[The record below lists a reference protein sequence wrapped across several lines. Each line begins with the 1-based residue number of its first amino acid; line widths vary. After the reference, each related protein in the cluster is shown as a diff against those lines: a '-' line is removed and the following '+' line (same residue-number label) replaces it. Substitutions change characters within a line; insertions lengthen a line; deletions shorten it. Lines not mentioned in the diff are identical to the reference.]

1 MSDVLPGPGIKPL
14 VSLRAHPRIAAGIA
28 LVVVLLGIPLAWVK
42 GTPRYHA
49 ESTVQVA
56 PRFMKNLSEDQELV
70 FESNSQYRQFVQQQV
85 QTVRRYDIVQRALA
99 APAVRRLWSRPGEP
113 DRRAIERLQTALV
126 VQPVPDTYLIRIALD
141 GAKPA
146 GLADIVNAVTQAYL
160 DTAHDEQLYATD
172 ERTAALKRREDE
184 LVAQIAALAASRDA
198 IARDLNLTSFADN
211 VTNPFDKLIADQRH
225 ALEDAMQ
232 QRLAADAA
240 LEAFRKRGDTGIS
253 VRSVLENVLND
264 PGLNSL
270 KSNLYKREGDLTTQ
284 MSGLR
289 PDHPAY
295 AAARQELAE
304 IAQTV
309 DTQDAHVEARV
320 RANVEARLAG
330 TADQAHQVE
339 NGLARD
345 LASLEARSADYAR
358 LFQQA
363 HTLTGDLE
371 RARKELDQIRDR
383 TDFLRMESGAPGF
396 VRGVSK
402 ALPAVE
408 PYGPGRRKML
418 MMVLLAAAALG
429 FVAPLAVD
437 LADRRVRTVNVAQV
451 LMGIPPAGWQIDRRD
466 LASRLFAVDQD
477 RRLASAL
484 LRFKARSGQAVF
496 GFSGVK
502 PSAGTTTVLLGA
514 ADALRQLGFRVL
526 MVEANAFRPDAR
538 FGGGPASLAD
548 VLAGRA
554 PRDAAV
560 AADGAVPAHVRFCNP
575 AATAADGTSS
585 EGLTRLDRLAECLAA
600 WSAEYDFVLV
610 DMPPLLVS
618 ADTELLLSRIG
629 HVLVVLEAGATTRG
643 EVGRARRMLQT
654 IDPNAVGFVLNRV
667 RPFDGGG
674 YLREN
679 LVEFLTRRKHSDV
692 MTGRAWRLWLGRM
705 QLLLR
710 RKLQA
715 R

>member
-1 MSDVLPGPGIKPL
+1 MSDTLPGPGIKPL
-14 VSLRAHPRIAAGIA
+14 VSLRAHPRIAACVVIA
-28 LVVVLLGIPLAWVK
+28 VVLLGMPLAWVK
-42 GTPRYHA
+42 GTARYHA
-49 ESTVQVA
+49 EATVQVA

-99 APAVRRLWSRPGEP
+99 APAVRALWSRPGEP
-113 DRRAIERLQTALV
+113 DRHAIERLQTALV

-141 GAKPA
+141 GTKPA
-146 GLADIVNAVTQAYL
+146 GLAEIVNAVTQAYL
-160 DTAHDEQLYATD
+160 DTAHDEQLYAAD
-172 ERTAALKRREDE
+172 ERTVTLKQREDE
-184 LVAQIAALAASRDA
+184 LLSQITTLSANRDA

-232 QRLAADAA
+232 QRIAADAA
-240 LEAFRKRGDTGIS
+240 LDAFRKRGDTGIN

-295 AAARQELAE
+295 TAARQELAE
-304 IAQTV
+304 ITQTV
-309 DTQDAHVEARV
+309 NTQDARVEARV
-320 RANVEARLAG
+320 RSNVDARLAG

-339 NGLARD
+339 TGLARE
-345 LASLEARSADYAR
+345 LTALEARSADYAR

-363 HTLTGDLE
+363 HTLTGDID

-383 TDFLRMESGAPGF
+383 ADFLRMESGAPGF

-408 PYGPGRRKML
+408 PYGPGRKKMML
-418 MMVLLAAAALG
+418 MALLAAVALG
-429 FVAPLAVD
+429 AIVPLAVD
-437 LADRRVRTVNVAQV
+437 LADRRVRTVNVAQS

-466 LASRLFAVDQD
+466 SASHLFALDQD

-484 LRFKARSGQAVF
+484 MRFNGRNGKSVF
-496 GFSGVK
+496 GFTGVK
-502 PSAGTTTVLLGA
+502 PSAGTTTLLLGV
-514 ADALRQLGFRVL
+514 ADALRQLGSRVL
-526 MVEANAFRPDAR
+526 IVEANAFRPDAR
-538 FGGGPASLAD
+538 FGGAPAGLAD

-560 AADGAVPAHVRFCNP
+560 TTDGALPPHVAFCRHT
-575 AATAADGTSS
+575 ATAHDGASS

-600 WSAEYDFVLV
+600 WAADYDFVLV

-618 ADTELLLSRIG
+618 ADTELLLSRIA
-629 HVLVVLEAGATTRG
+629 HVMVVLEAGATTRG
-643 EVGRARRMLQT
+643 EVARARRMLQT
-654 IDPNAVGFVLNRV
+654 IDPDAVGFVLNRV
-667 RPFDGGG
+667 RPFNGGG

-679 LVEFLTRRKHSDV
+679 LVEFLTRRKHRDV
-692 MTGRAWRLWLGRM
+692 MTAGQWQLWLGRM
-705 QLLLR
+705 QVLLLR
-710 RKLQA
+710 KLRA